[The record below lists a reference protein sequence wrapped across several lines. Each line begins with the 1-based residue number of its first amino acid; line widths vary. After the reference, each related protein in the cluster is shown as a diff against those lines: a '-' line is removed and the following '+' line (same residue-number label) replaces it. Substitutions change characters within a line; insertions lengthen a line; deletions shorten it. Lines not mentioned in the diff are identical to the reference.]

1 MARSAKQVAAQ
12 LKAAR
17 ASAAARKAK
26 AAIKPSNPNKR
37 VRATWVMNT
46 GNYTG
51 YTTVGEMESLRKWG
65 VDIQLA
71 PPKAK
76 KKKAK

>member
-12 LKAAR
+12 LKAAK

-26 AAIKPSNPNKR
+26 SVIKPTNPNKR
-37 VRATWVMNT
+37 IRATWVMNT
-46 GNYTG
+46 GTFTG

-65 VDIQLA
+65 VDIKPA
-71 PPKAK
+71 PK